1 MPHTDRNQDGPSW
14 KHRRRLIYASYIL
27 GAGMVIFGA
36 MTYYT
41 DTQVASQM
49 VIGGVGL
56 ITVILTAYTGFAAY
70 EDTRLWNRDNYFV
83 KFGEENLHDELDTDN
98 PDGI

>member
-1 MPHTDRNQDGPSW
+1 MQKRIDRNEDMPSW
-14 KHRRRLIYASYIL
+14 KHRRRLIYASYVL
-27 GAGMVIFGA
+27 GSAMIIFGA
-36 MTYYT
+36 ITYLT
-41 DTQVASQM
+41 DTQVGSQM

-70 EDTRLWNRDNYFV
+70 EDTKLWNRDNYFI
-83 KFGEENLHDELDTDN
+83 KMGEGNPESDEN